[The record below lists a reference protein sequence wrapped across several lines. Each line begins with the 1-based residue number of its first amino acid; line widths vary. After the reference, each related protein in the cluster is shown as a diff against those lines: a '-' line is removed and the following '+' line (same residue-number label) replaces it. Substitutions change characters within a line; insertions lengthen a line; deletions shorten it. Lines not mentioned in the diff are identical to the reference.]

1 MPAAPSC
8 EHRRKENDMTIMIAS
23 SNRHKITEIA
33 ARCADISEARF
44 VPVSEIHKIGEIIE
58 DGLTFEANALIKAR
72 AVRDKTGMPALAD
85 DSGLVID
92 ALGGEPGIF
101 SARYGGLPDDV
112 SRNRFILEK
121 MRPFDILRRNARFVC
136 VIALALPDGREWTV
150 RGECDGVIGDSPRGN
165 DGFGY
170 DPIFVLPDGRTMA
183 ELPLVEKNRVSH
195 RAVALDKFH
204 SLLIQITAAN
214 E

>member
-1 MPAAPSC
+1 
-8 EHRRKENDMTIMIAS
+8 MTIVIAS

-33 ARCADISEARF
+33 ARCADIPEARF
-44 VPVSEIHKIGEIIE
+44 VPVSEICEIGEIIE
-58 DGLTFEANALIKAR
+58 DGTTFEANALIKAR
-72 AVRDKTGMPALAD
+72 AVRDKTGIPALAD

-92 ALGGEPGIF
+92 ALEGEPGIF
-101 SARYGGLPDDV
+101 SARYGDLPDDA
-112 SRNRFILEK
+112 SRNRLVLEK
-121 MRPFDILRRNARFVC
+121 TRSFDISRRTARFVC

-150 RGECDGVIGDSPRGN
+150 RGECGGVIGDSPRGN

-204 SLLIQITAAN
+204 SLLIQIMDSP
-214 E
+214 EKK